1 MQYDTKAWFYTIKN
15 GEITNF
21 ILQQKWAWMCIKST
35 IQQLNSEFNKK
46 PFDSKAIYQMLFPH
60 TYL

>member
-1 MQYDTKAWFYTIKN
+1 MQYDTKARFYTIKN

-35 IQQLNSEFNKK
+35 IQQLNSIKFWIQQKT
-46 PFDSKAIYQMLFPH
+46 IW
-60 TYL
+60 

>member
-46 PFDSKAIYQMLFPH
+46 NIW
-60 TYL
+60 